1 MGRNRFSKVW
11 SARWAVICWAVI
23 IVIAAGAW
31 AKPVDTNAYS
41 AAFAQMLK
49 PELDSSRVYEIDS
62 LTLAHKDFCL
72 QLTGGQLYLLKPITV
87 DSLSLGYG
95 ALYIGTS
102 FFQFAPPLQM
112 EREQIRRFMKTD
124 TLYRRSDAALILFN
138 KPIYDRI
145 TAGRKPIKQ
154 SIDRKTVLKLK
165 NMFEN
170 LTIKEDYAVPFAAF
184 KNLVAPRSKPFLT
197 VLASADATG
206 DLVYVFDPYQQEEVS
221 LYKKYREI
229 VVDLYLE
236 KLCQYSVYADSTF
249 ERLNGIDK
257 DEIRILHYDLNG
269 TLNGGGR
276 YTGAAAVTFAVE
288 IGGTR
293 LLSLKLHPI
302 LRVDSIFDASGK
314 RFPFVRWTKQKNR
327 DYPLYLFLN
336 EPHSLADT
344 SSLTFYYHGDVAE
357 SKVGVF
363 LVNAASEWYP
373 SYSYRDAATF
383 DMSFSTP
390 RQYTFI
396 ATGER
401 VDSQVVDG
409 DLRTR
414 WRITTPTATA
424 TFNIGTLSKYS
435 FEIESPDSLD
445 IYFNEHHHKAMAI
458 ENVHQSTTLESNE
471 DTTEAVANWKASTI
485 DPKYFAEG
493 LGVAGSHMERQV
505 AADLIA
511 SYKLFTDLFGPVPGQ
526 RLTAT
531 DLTQLGSYS
540 YPGMVTLSYAT
551 FFKSDQFGGHQMHRS
566 HEISH
571 QWWGGIGV
579 RGETYHDKWL
589 TEGFAEYT
597 SWLYLQRVGGNDKLL
612 YWLDRSRKDIAT
624 LNKFLFK
631 TRQQAGPIILGYR
644 TSTTQSPDDYGL
656 IIYEKGAYI
665 LHMLRGM
672 MLNLDTY
679 GDSAFYAMLR
689 EFHTLY
695 RGRFASTRDFRA
707 LTEKCLG
714 TDMTWFFN
722 QWVYGNTIPTYKFS
736 YHLEQDSVG
745 QYLAHCVVE
754 QSEVGP
760 EFKMPVPIEIRFRAG
775 GSAWIRQWIDKPK
788 CEFTIPIEGEPKEII
803 FNPMHFV
810 LAEVK
815 Q

>member
-1 MGRNRFSKVW
+1 MIRLAVFCCTMIIGEMSGV
-11 SARWAVICWAVI
+11 SAR
-23 IVIAAGAW
+23 
-31 AKPVDTNAYS
+31 PVDSNAHS
-41 AAFAQMLK
+41 VAFLQMLK
-49 PELDSSRVYEIDS
+49 PELDPTAVYTVDT
-62 LTLAHKDFCL
+62 LTLAHQDFAL
-72 QLTGGQLYLLKPITV
+72 RLSGGQIILLKPITI
-87 DSLSLGYG
+87 DSQSFVYG
-95 ALYIGTS
+95 ALYLGTS
-102 FFQFAPPLQM
+102 IFRFQPSLLM
-112 EREQIRRFMKTD
+112 EREQIRRFLKTD
-124 TLYRRSDAALILFN
+124 TLYRQSDAALIVFN
-138 KPIYDRI
+138 RSIYDRI
-145 TAGRKPIKQ
+145 IAGREPVKQ
-154 SIDRKTVLKLK
+154 AIDRKTVLRLK
-165 NMFEN
+165 NMFDN

-184 KNLVAPRSKPFLT
+184 KNLVAPRSRPFLA
-197 VLASADATG
+197 VLTSADATG
-206 DLVYVFDPYQQEEVS
+206 DLVYMFDPYQQEEVS
-221 LYKKYREI
+221 LYKKYREV

-269 TLNGGGR
+269 SINGGGR
-276 YTGAAAVTFAVE
+276 YTGSAAVTISVE

-293 LLSLKLHPI
+293 LLSFDLHPK
-302 LRVDSIFDASGK
+302 LRVDSVFDTSGQ
-314 RFPFVRWTKQKNR
+314 RVPFVRWTKERNR

-336 EPHSLADT
+336 NSLTLSDT
-344 SSLTFYYHGDVAE
+344 SSLTFFYHGDVAE

-390 RQYTFI
+390 RQYAFI

-409 DLRTR
+409 AMHTN
-414 WRITTPTATA
+414 WRITKPTATA

-435 FEIESPDSLD
+435 FEVESPESLD

-458 ENVHQSTTLESNE
+458 ENVYQSTTLERNE
-471 DTTEAVANWKASTI
+471 DTTEAVAEWKANTI

-511 SYKLFTDLFGPVPGQ
+511 SYKLFADLFGAIPIQ
-526 RLTAT
+526 RLSAT
-531 DLTQLGSYS
+531 DLTQLTSYS

-571 QWWGGIGV
+571 QWWGGTGV

-589 TEGFAEYT
+589 TEGFAEYA

-612 YWLDRSRKDIAT
+612 YWLGRSRKDIAT

-672 MLNLDTY
+672 MLDLNTY
-679 GDSAFYAMLR
+679 SDSAFYALLR

-695 RGRFASTRDFRA
+695 RGRLATTRDFKA
-707 LTEKCLG
+707 LTEKHLG
-714 TDMTWFFN
+714 ADMTWFFN
-722 QWVYGNTIPTYKFS
+722 QWVYGNTIPSYKFS
-736 YHLEQDSVG
+736 YQLEQDSAA
-745 QYLAHCVVE
+745 QYLARCVVE
-754 QSEVGP
+754 QSEVASD
-760 EFKMPVPIEIRFRAG
+760 FKMPVPIEIRFRAG
-775 GSAWIRQWIDKPK
+775 GSAWIRQWIDKPR